1 MNYLAHLYLAGDS
14 PESILGNLIG
24 DFLKGTTVDR
34 YSESI
39 RKGIQLHKQVDR
51 YTDLHDIVRKSKQ
64 LISPVN
70 KRYAGII
77 VDVFYDHFLAK
88 NWSNYSSVPLNSF
101 TSNVYQVLQ
110 DNYEI
115 LPDSLKRV
123 APTMIAE
130 NRLMSYVKI
139 SGMSTALK
147 RISERLKRENSLEN
161 AVEDLKAN
169 YERFEADFVNFF
181 PDLTDYVHTLR
192 FKED

>member
-1 MNYLAHLYLAGDS
+1 MNYLAHLYLADDS
-14 PESILGNLIG
+14 PESLLGNLIG

-39 RKGIQLHKQVDR
+39 RKGIQLHKKVDR

-88 NWSNYSSVPLNSF
+88 NWSNYSSIPLRSF

-110 DNYEI
+110 DNHEI
-115 LPDSLKRV
+115 LPEYLKRV
-123 APTMIAE
+123 VPTLIAE
-130 NRLMSYVKI
+130 NRLMSYVNI
-139 SGMSTALK
+139 SGMSAALK

-169 YERFEADFVNFF
+169 YERFEGDFGKFF
-181 PDLTDYVHTLR
+181 PDLIDYVHTLR

>member
-1 MNYLAHLYLAGDS
+1 MNYLAHLYLADDS
-14 PESILGNLIG
+14 PESLIGNLIG
-24 DFLKGTTVDR
+24 DFLKGTTVDS

-64 LISPVN
+64 LISPIN

-88 NWSNYSSVPLNSF
+88 NWSDYSSVPLNSF

-123 APTMIAE
+123 APTLIAE

-139 SGMSTALK
+139 SGMSAALK

-161 AVEDLKAN
+161 AVEDLRAN
-169 YERFEADFVNFF
+169 YERFEADFGKFF

-192 FKED
+192 FNED

>member
-1 MNYLAHLYLAGDS
+1 MNYLAHLYLADDS
-14 PESILGNLIG
+14 PESLLGNLIG
-24 DFLKGTTVDR
+24 DFLKGTTVDS

-39 RKGIQLHKQVDR
+39 KNGIKLHKQVDR
-51 YTDLHDIVRKSKQ
+51 YTDLHDIVKKSKQ

-101 TSNVYQVLQ
+101 TSNVYHVLQ
-110 DNYEI
+110 ENYEI

-169 YERFEADFVNFF
+169 YE
-181 PDLTDYVHTLR
+181 
-192 FKED
+192 